1 MFVLL
6 GHNPVLSWHVLL
18 LSLFPFG
25 RWGLLHIHPRVLETC
40 PVLGFGF
47 GFFWSTFLTSWDYK
61 TLQPHLVF
69 PLSHPGI
76 SHFPKEPGS
85 LLLES
90 GVRNRGGVL
99 RCHAAHSRLSRK
111 CVCVS
116 VCVCVCVCSNP
127 AHANVCFSLSLSAYV
142 FKNI

>member
-6 GHNPVLSWHVLL
+6 GHNPLLSWHVLL

-47 GFFWSTFLTSWDYK
+47 GFFWSTFLLPGTTRHSSLILYFPCP
-61 TLQPHLVF
+61 TLE
-69 PLSHPGI
+69 SAI
-76 SHFPKEPGS
+76 SPRSLASFYWRVVLETEMGSEVS
-85 LLLES
+85 LLLTADWL
-90 GVRNRGGVL
+90 GN
-99 RCHAAHSRLSRK
+99 
-111 CVCVS
+111 VCVYN
-116 VCVCVCVCSNP
+116 NP
-127 AHANVCFSLSLSAYV
+127 ARMNVRFFLSLSAYI